1 MRATV
6 LQSTSLSELDALGS
20 AYSLPSNFPKLS
32 NFERSA
38 ILRGI
43 EAELTDRI
51 ATWKYGF
58 RFVSEIERLQA
69 ALEAKEDQIFHLEL
83 KVTMLEAEL
92 EVEEAKNGEAKP
104 QA

>member
-20 AYSLPSNFPKLS
+20 AYSLSSNFPKLN

-38 ILRGI
+38 ILRGL
-43 EAELTDRI
+43 EAELAERI

-58 RFVSEIERLQA
+58 RFASETEQLRAVLETK
-69 ALEAKEDQIFHLEL
+69 EAKICRLEL
-83 KVTMLEAEL
+83 EISLLENQL
-92 EVEEAKNGEAKP
+92 EEVAKNEEAKP